1 MITAGTQAMLHQLT
15 LPKPTRAEPELDHQ
29 HLQALGLEHVRRL
42 ARRIWTD
49 HNVHDPGITTLELLC
64 YALTDLGYRAS
75 FPIEDLLASE
85 TGNAE
90 GMREQFFT
98 ARQILPGRPL
108 TLLDYRKLLIDL
120 AGVKNAWVV
129 PHERALYADPAAGT
143 LSTEVPA
150 TPGAREVKVRGLYR
164 VLVELMDDV
173 APEDAEGVLAAASQR
188 LHANRNLCEDFV
200 DVAPIE
206 TQSFLVCAEL
216 ELAPGA
222 PVAAVHAE
230 VLFRIQQYLAP
241 PVSNYGLG
249 EMLERRRA
257 DGSRFTMEEIFD
269 GPLLDHGFIDDE
281 ELAQADLRAEIR
293 LSDVISLV
301 MDIEGVRAV
310 RDIVI
315 NPEGATAPLPDRWR
329 VPVLPGRRPAL
340 DRARSRLV
348 LYKRGVPVSAPPGE
362 VTSRYDALASAA
374 RVKQETPRE
383 DDAPIPLGSHRRA
396 GRYHS
401 FQNHYPAIYGL
412 GEQGL
417 PAGAGA
423 ARRAQ
428 ARQLKAYLLFF
439 DQIMANYC
447 AQLARV
453 KELFSTDP
461 ELRRTYFYQ
470 AVDSFAEWE
479 QIYDVPD
486 VVQTIQDEIEDPAV
500 VLDRRSRF
508 LDHLI
513 ARFAERFHDYVA
525 VMTSAFGASPEGL
538 LRAKCEFLRS
548 YPAISADRGLAY
560 DASLRAPGDVWDTA
574 NVSGLEKRLARLLG
588 LPDASR
594 RDLGAGGEDEG
605 QEGMLLIENLLLR
618 QRDFEAP
625 WLPICADPRCTDCSG
640 DDPYSYRIHVVLPA
654 YAGRF
659 RNMEFRRYAE
669 EVIRQETPAHVLPK
683 ICWVDRDAMIA
694 LETAYRAWLEA
705 RAAGAD
711 AAEQAARL
719 EALIGPLYAARNVY
733 PTERLRPCAEGDEG
747 PKFILSRTRL
757 GSVETEEG

>member
-1 MITAGTQAMLHQLT
+1 MLHQLT
-15 LPKPTRAEPELDHQ
+15 LQKPTRAEPELDHR

-90 GMREQFFT
+90 GMRQQFFT

-120 AGVKNAWVV
+120 AGVKNAWIH
-129 PHERALYADPAAGT
+129 PHEQTLHVDPVAAT
-143 LSTEVPA
+143 LSTEAPA
-150 TPGAREVKVRGLYR
+150 TPIAREVRVRGLYR

-173 APEDAEGVLAAASQR
+173 APEDAEGVLAAASRR
-188 LHANRNLCEDFV
+188 LQANRNLCEDFV

-216 ELAPGA
+216 ELAPDA

-241 PVSNYGLG
+241 PVNNYSLS
-249 EMLERRRA
+249 EMLERRRS
-257 DGSRFTMEEIFD
+257 DGSRFTMDEIFD

-281 ELAQADLRAEIR
+281 ELAQAELRAEIR

-315 NPEGATAPLPDRWR
+315 NPSGATAPLPDRWR

-340 DRARSRLV
+340 DRAASRV
-348 LYKRGVPVSAPPGE
+348 VMYKRGVPVSAAPGD
-362 VTSRYDALASAA
+362 VTGRYDELASAA

-412 GEQGL
+412 GDQGL
-417 PAGAGA
+417 PGA
-423 ARRAQ
+423 ASAARTAQ

-461 ELRRTYFYQ
+461 ELHRTYFYQ
-470 AVDSFAEWE
+470 AVDSFAEWR
-479 QIYDVPD
+479 QIYGVED

-500 VLDRRSRF
+500 LLDRRSRF
-508 LDHLI
+508 LDHLV
-513 ARFAERFHDYVA
+513 ARFAERFHDYAA
-525 VMTSAFGASPEGL
+525 VMTSAFGASSASAESI

-560 DASLRAPGDVWDTA
+560 DASLSASGDVWNTG

-594 RDLGAGGEDEG
+594 RDLGAGGEGEG
-605 QEGMLLIENLLLR
+605 EEGMFLIENLLLR
-618 QRDFEAP
+618 LPGFEAP
-625 WLPICADPRCTDCSG
+625 RLPICADPRCTDCSG
-640 DDPYSYRIHVVLPA
+640 DDPYSYRVHVVLPA

-669 EVIRQETPAHVLPK
+669 EVIRQETPAHILPK

-694 LETAYRAWLEA
+694 LEAAYRAWLEA
-705 RAAGAD
+705 RAAGAG
-711 AAEQAARL
+711 AAELAARL
-719 EALIGPLYAARNVY
+719 EALIGPLYAAKNVY
-733 PTERLRPCAEGDEG
+733 PTERLRPCGVGDEG